1 MNEEEAIPES
11 PTPLLT
17 ILMEEMDRL
26 RRLNTRL
33 EERYVTRQEDEFAQ
47 EIIRDVRENTATII
61 QLLINLWERGER

>member
-33 EERYVTRQEDEFAQ
+33 EERYVARQEDEFAQ

>member
-61 QLLINLWERGER
+61 QLLITLWERRER